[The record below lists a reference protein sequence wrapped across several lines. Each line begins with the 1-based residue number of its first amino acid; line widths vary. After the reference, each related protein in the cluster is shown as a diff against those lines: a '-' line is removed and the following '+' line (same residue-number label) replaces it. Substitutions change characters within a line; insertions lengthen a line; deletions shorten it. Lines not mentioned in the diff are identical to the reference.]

1 MPRTTCHAGGL
12 QHGHWVRRFP
22 RDRQR
27 CAGPD
32 GRAQTEQD
40 FREAPRLVARA
51 HHGRDFTL
59 RGLID
64 ELADRG
70 LKVDYRSVREFVHAE
85 NLSLKKALSPAN
97 ASVLTPPAGARNGRN
112 IRVTSIP
119 SVCSLSTRP
128 GPRPTWQPCGGG
140 RRAAPGSQPS
150 ARPLEDHDLPSRV
163 APQSDR
169 YAMGSRWS
177 VRGRELHNIYAEK
190 VLLPTLEPMTF
201 FCRIFARPES
211 CRASLRQAQ
220 APAPQSCGATC

>member
-1 MPRTTCHAGGL
+1 MSNCNALDQRSQRNQREGMCRVQQCHAGGL

-97 ASVLTPPAGARNGRN
+97 AAVLTPPAGARNGRN

-128 GPRPTWQPCGGG
+128 GPRPTWQPCVN
-140 RRAAPGSQPS
+140 ADSKVPKC
-150 ARPLEDHDLPSRV
+150 
-163 APQSDR
+163 
-169 YAMGSRWS
+169 
-177 VRGRELHNIYAEK
+177 AEVK
-190 VLLPTLEPMTF
+190 FP
-201 FCRIFARPES
+201 S
-211 CRASLRQAQ
+211 CRGVISR
-220 APAPQSCGATC
+220 